1 MKNNEVI
8 VETQRTPLPTTS
20 LRLQLRIHTWFFA
33 LSIRNQI
40 VMLSRACLA
49 KMQQR
54 EKKMLLFQKATRPP
68 TRSVELCTVRGSAKF
83 FPCTQ
88 WTHLYHFGPTGTH
101 LDTARMQKCQ
111 TCPHVEWSVHHVFLV
126 SKKQFF
132 CTYYLPRCL
141 AIEVANIVMSSIY
154 IPL

>member
-1 MKNNEVI
+1 MKNNEII
-8 VETQRTPLPTTS
+8 VERSELPFPQHLSDFNSEFILGS
-20 LRLQLRIHTWFFA
+20 LLCPYAIKLSCFQEHAWPKCNNVKKNCCCSKRQQDHPQGVLNCA
-33 LSIRNQI
+33 LSGGAQ
-40 VMLSRACLA
+40 S
-49 KMQQR
+49 
-54 EKKMLLFQKATRPP
+54 
-68 TRSVELCTVRGSAKF
+68 F
-83 FPCTQ
+83 FPVHSGHIFIT
-88 WTHLYHFGPTGTH
+88 LVPRTH